1 MVSKIIHQTWKTSQ
15 PPIKTL
21 FCIESW
27 KDLNPGFDH
36 ILWSDE
42 DIRTFVDRYYPEYLS
57 RIENFQLGIIKADFF
72 RLLALYHFGGI
83 YVDIDFEC
91 LVPFEKWNCIKK
103 DKINAAYEPFSHGF
117 IHPSFKQK
125 LCNAFFASPPGMHA
139 YKHLIDAGNSVND
152 KKPLEVKRS
161 YGPMAWS
168 KLLTKKNL
176 RKEINIIPR
185 RLIYP
190 ITDLT
195 NPKVIINAKS
205 IDLIVRQ
212 IENRDFD
219 SLAVHYWD
227 HSSSEAPSI
236 LDAIDKNDLSL
247 IKDVR
252 SRQQKTFADYSY
264 KSKRTKKV
272 GLKARLK
279 VLLKL
284 LQYRLNLYR

>member
-1 MVSKIIHQTWKTSQ
+1 MIPKIIHQTWKTSQ

-21 FCIESW
+21 FCIQSW
-27 KDLNPGFDH
+27 KDLNPSFDY

-42 DIRTFVDRYYPEYLS
+42 DIRDFVDRCYPDYLS

-91 LVPFEKWNCIKK
+91 LVPFEEWKCIKR
-103 DKINAAYEPFSHGF
+103 DRINAAYEPFSHGF
-117 IHPSFKQK
+117 IHPSFNQK
-125 LCNAFFASPPGMHA
+125 LCNALIASPPRMNSLK
-139 YKHLIDAGNSVND
+139 YLIDAGNSVND

-190 ITDLT
+190 IPDLT
-195 NPKVIINAKS
+195 NPKVKINAKS
-205 IDLIVRQ
+205 VDSIVNQ

-219 SLAVHYWD
+219 SFAVHYWD
-227 HSSSEAPSI
+227 HSSCDASSI
-236 LDAIDKNDLSL
+236 LDAIARNDLGL
-247 IKDVR
+247 IKAVR
-252 SRQQKTFADYSY
+252 IRRQKTYAASNCN
-264 KSKRTKKV
+264 SKRFNKLSLKV
-272 GLKARLK
+272 RLK